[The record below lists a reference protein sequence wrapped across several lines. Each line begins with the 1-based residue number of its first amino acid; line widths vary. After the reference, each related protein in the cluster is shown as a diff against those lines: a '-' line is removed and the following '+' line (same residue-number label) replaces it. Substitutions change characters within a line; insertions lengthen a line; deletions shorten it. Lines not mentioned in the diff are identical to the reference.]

1 MTFISLDLRA
11 RRVVLLTGG
20 PRSGARV
27 RELLDA
33 GAVVE
38 VVAPVLGADLIQAT
52 NDGLVTWI
60 SRPAEPGDVEGA
72 WLVSAPDAD
81 ATRHDEIKTWCD
93 DRGVWLEMS
102 QTHTRPREGTAIGPV
117 DPRDAPELPTGS
129 VTLVGGGPG
138 DPDLLTLA
146 GWKALQQADVVV
158 TDRLAPVSVVPADT
172 EIIDVGKTPYHHP
185 VPQAEINR
193 ILVER
198 ARQGQRVVR
207 LKGGD
212 PYLLGRGG
220 EEVLA
225 CRAGGVPVQVIPGIT
240 SAFAGPAA
248 ADIPVTHR
256 AISHGVLVISGHDEI
271 EPELLA
277 RWPHTIVVLMGM
289 GRLRELAAGLVG
301 AGRAAD
307 TPVAVVHRASTP
319 QQRVASGTLATIA
332 DVVAEMGVGNPAVI
346 VVGEVTRV
354 LGAH

>member
-1 MTFISLDLRA
+1 MTFVSLDLRG
-11 RRVVLLTGG
+11 RRVVLLTSG
-20 PRSGARV
+20 PRSGARL

-33 GAVVE
+33 GAEVE
-38 VVAPVLGADLIQAT
+38 VIAPALGADLMQAH
-52 NDGLVTWI
+52 NEGLVTWTA
-60 SRPAEPGDVEGA
+60 RAAEPDDLVGA
-72 WLVSAPDAD
+72 WLVCAPDAD
-81 ATRHDEIKTWCD
+81 PTRHEEIKTWCD
-93 DRGVWLEMS
+93 ARGVWLEMA
-102 QTHTRPREGTAIGPV
+102 QTHTQPREGTATGPV
-117 DPRDAPELPTGS
+117 GSQDAPKTPPGS

-138 DPDLLTLA
+138 DPDLLTIA
-146 GWKALQQADVVV
+146 GWRALQQADVVV
-158 TDRLAPVSVVPADT
+158 TDRLAPVSVVPAAT

-185 VPQAEINR
+185 VPQPEINQ
-193 ILVER
+193 ILIDR

-225 CRAGGVPVQVIPGIT
+225 CRAADVPVQVIPGIT
-240 SAFAGPAA
+240 SAFAGPAT

-256 AISHGVLVISGHDEI
+256 AMSHGVLVISGHDQI

-301 AGRAAD
+301 AGRPAD

-319 QQRVASGTLATIA
+319 QQRVADGTLGTIA

-346 VVGEVTRV
+346 VIGGVTRV
-354 LGAH
+354 LRGR

>member
-1 MTFISLDLRA
+1 MAFVSLDLRG
-11 RRVVLLTGG
+11 RRVVVASGG
-20 PRSGARV
+20 ARAGARV
-27 RELLDA
+27 RELLAD
-33 GAVVE
+33 GAQVE
-38 VVAPVLGADLIQAT
+38 VIAPALGADLTQTYADRSFVWT
-52 NDGLVTWI
+52 ARAVV
-60 SRPAEPGDVEGA
+60 AGDLDGA

-81 ATRHDEIKTWCD
+81 AELRELLKAWCD
-93 DRGVWLEMS
+93 ERSIWLEMVQS
-102 QTHTRPREGTAIGPV
+102 HAHPAPGTPIPASSN
-117 DPRDAPELPTGS
+117 ATTELAAGS

-158 TDRLAPVSVVPADT
+158 TDRLAPVSVVPAET

-185 VPQAEINR
+185 VPQSEINE
-193 ILVER
+193 ILIDR
-198 ARQGQRVVR
+198 ARRGQRVVR

-225 CRAGGVPVQVIPGIT
+225 CRTAGVPVHVIPGIT

-256 AISHGVLVISGHDEI
+256 AISHGVLVISGHDQI

-289 GRLRELAAGLVG
+289 GRLRELAAGLIG

-319 QQRVASGTLATIA
+319 QQRVASGTLASIA
-332 DVVAEMGVGNPAVI
+332 DVVAESAIGNPAVI
-346 VVGEVTRV
+346 VVGDVTGV
-354 LGAH
+354 LRSH

>member
-1 MTFISLDLRA
+1 MALVSLDLRG
-11 RRVVLLTGG
+11 RRVVVATGG
-20 PRSGARV
+20 ARAGARV
-27 RELLDA
+27 RELLAD
-33 GAVVE
+33 GALVE
-38 VVAPVLGADLIQAT
+38 VIAPTIGADLTQTYADRT
-52 NDGLVTWI
+52 FTWT
-60 SRPAEPGDVEGA
+60 SRAVAADDLDGA

-81 ATRHDEIKTWCD
+81 ADAREQLKAWCD
-93 DRGVWLEMS
+93 ARGIWFEMVQS
-102 QTHTRPREGTAIGPV
+102 HAQPEAGTPI
-117 DPRDAPELPTGS
+117 APAPAHATEAAPGS

-146 GWKALQQADVVV
+146 GWKALQAADVVV
-158 TDRLAPVSVVPADT
+158 TDRLAPVSAVPAAT

-185 VPQAEINR
+185 VPQAEINQ
-193 ILVER
+193 ILVDR

-212 PYLLGRGG
+212 SYLLGRGG

-225 CRAGGVPVQVIPGIT
+225 CRAADVPVQVIPGIT

-256 AISHGVLVISGHDEI
+256 SLSHGVLVISGHDQI

-289 GRLRELAAGLVG
+289 GRLRELAAGLIG
-301 AGRAAD
+301 AGRPAD

-319 QQRVASGTLATIA
+319 QQKVADGTLATIA
-332 DVVAEMGVGNPAVI
+332 DVVAESAIGNPAVI

-354 LGAH
+354 LRAH

>member
-1 MTFISLDLRA
+1 MTFVSLDLRA

-33 GAVVE
+33 GAQVE
-38 VVAPVLGADLIQAT
+38 VVAPALGADLIQAH
-52 NDGLVTWI
+52 NDALITWTA
-60 SRPAEPGDVEGA
+60 RPAEPGDIEGA

-81 ATRHDEIKTWCD
+81 PSQHEQIKAWCD
-93 DRGVWLEMS
+93 ARGVWLEMVQS
-102 QTHTRPREGTAIGPV
+102 HTQPREGTATGPASS
-117 DPRDAPELPTGS
+117 PGAPEVPTGS
-129 VTLVGGGPG
+129 VILVGGGPG

-146 GWKALQQADVVV
+146 GWRALQQADVVV
-158 TDRLAPVSVVPADT
+158 TDRLAPVSVVPDGT

-185 VPQAEINR
+185 VPQPEINQ
-193 ILVER
+193 ILIDR

-212 PYLLGRGG
+212 SYLLGRGG

-225 CRAGGVPVQVIPGIT
+225 CRAADVPVQVIPGIT

-256 AISHGVLVISGHDEI
+256 AVSHGVLVISGHDQI
-271 EPELLA
+271 EPDLLA

-289 GRLRELAAGLVG
+289 GRLRELAAGLIR
-301 AGRAAD
+301 AGRSAE
-307 TPVAVVHRASTP
+307 TPIAVVHRASTP
-319 QQRVASGTLATIA
+319 QQRVANGTLATIA
-332 DVVAEMGVGNPAVI
+332 DVVAQMGVGNPAVI

-354 LGAH
+354 LHSH

>member
-1 MTFISLDLRA
+1 MSFVSLDLRG

-20 PRSGARV
+20 PRSGVRV

-33 GAVVE
+33 GARVE
-38 VVAPVLGADLIQAT
+38 VVAPTLGADLIQAH
-52 NDGLVTWI
+52 NEGLIGWTA
-60 SRPAEPGDVEGA
+60 RPASPDDVDGA

-81 ATRHDEIKTWCD
+81 PARHEEIKAWCD
-93 DRGVWLEMS
+93 VRQVWLEMV
-102 QTHTRPREGTAIGPV
+102 QAHEQPREGTATGPV
-117 DPRDAPELPTGS
+117 PQETPGMLPGS

-138 DPDLLTLA
+138 DPDLLTLS
-146 GWKALQQADVVV
+146 GWRALQEADVVV
-158 TDRLAPVSVVPADT
+158 TDRLAPVSAVPADT

-185 VPQAEINR
+185 VPQSEINQ
-193 ILVER
+193 ILIDR

-212 PYLLGRGG
+212 PFLLGRGG

-225 CRAGGVPVQVIPGIT
+225 CREAGVPVSVVPGIT

-256 AISHGVLVISGHDEI
+256 ALSHGVLVISGHDAV

-289 GRLRELAAGLVG
+289 GRLRELAAGLVA
-301 AGRAAD
+301 AGRDAG

-319 QQRVASGTLATIA
+319 QQRVVDGTLATIA
-332 DVVAEMGVGNPAVI
+332 DVVAAEAVGNPAVI
-346 VVGEVTRV
+346 VVGDVTRV
-354 LGAH
+354 LRPH

>member
-1 MTFISLDLRA
+1 MAFVSLDLRG
-11 RRVVLLTGG
+11 RRVVVATGG
-20 PRSGARV
+20 ARAGARV
-27 RELLDA
+27 RELLAD
-33 GAVVE
+33 GAQVE
-38 VVAPVLGADLIQAT
+38 VISPTIGADLTQAYPDRT
-52 NDGLVTWI
+52 FVWT
-60 SRPAEPGDVEGA
+60 SRVVVAGDLDGA

-81 ATRHDEIKTWCD
+81 AELRERLRAWCD
-93 DRGVWLEMS
+93 ARGIWLEMVQS
-102 QTHTRPREGTAIGPV
+102 HVQPAPGTPAQAGQPASPAV
-117 DPRDAPELPTGS
+117 DAGS

-158 TDRLAPVSVVPADT
+158 TDRLAPVSVVPAQT

-185 VPQAEINR
+185 VPQSEINE
-193 ILVER
+193 ILIDR

-225 CRAGGVPVQVIPGIT
+225 CRAAGVPVHVIPGIT

-256 AISHGVLVISGHDEI
+256 AISHGVLVISGHDQI
-271 EPELLA
+271 EPDLLA

-301 AGRAAD
+301 AGRAGD

-332 DVVAEMGVGNPAVI
+332 DVVAESAIGNPAVI

-354 LGAH
+354 LRPH